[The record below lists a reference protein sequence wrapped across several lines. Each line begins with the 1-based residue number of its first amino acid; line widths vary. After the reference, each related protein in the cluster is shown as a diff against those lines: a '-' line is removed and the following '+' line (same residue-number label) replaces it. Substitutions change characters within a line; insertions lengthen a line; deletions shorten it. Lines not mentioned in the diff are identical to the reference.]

1 MLSKTINCY
10 LQPILGNS
18 GKMTDC
24 SLEVEPGDV
33 VLEGGDDGDEGNK
46 DNANV
51 HARSKSSCIVPGRGR
66 VEEGAN

>member
-1 MLSKTINCY
+1 
-10 LQPILGNS
+10 
-18 GKMTDC
+18 MTD
-24 SLEVEPGDV
+24 SGLKVEPGDV